1 MSKVVG
7 NTVGVPNPKTDWNQ
21 TDETKADVILNKP
34 TKLSQFEN
42 DVPYAK
48 QGEVDETIIQVWG
61 DMGALHMLIND
72 KADAS
77 QIPTHVSELKNDAG
91 YISEHQDISGKAD
104 KGTTLAEY
112 GITDAISITREV
124 YEDEI
129 DSLGTGTFIYKVI
142 GSSNNLNYNEVNFS
156 PYYLLVTQRN
166 DKAWQ
171 HRIYNGIYQC
181 RDGEFSWFSDTVWNE
196 WKELITSDYT
206 YNKTDIDDKLTVLDG
221 IQADILS
228 LEGSIDSNTLRIV
241 DNTSQINGIISQLF
255 SMNGTIYGLSS
266 DITLMGNTLN
276 ELNSIKA
283 DKTTIVTDE
292 SSTSYTFDFSD
303 MYNKE
308 MRLQA
313 ASSISI
319 KFVDNEYA
327 EDYISGLSFNSGETP
342 TRFDYA
348 DSGIINW
355 VGTDCSKDGNL
366 SIFQPSANTHYDIV
380 FYFNGVQFIGL
391 VNGFVPATG
400 NEAV

>member
-1 MSKVVG
+1 MTFEEEWENKADDKDYVLAEDINSIAQEVIRQGEEIENMSAYDDTEIR
-7 NTVGVPNPKTDWNQ
+7 NNISIIQ
-21 TDETKADVILNKP
+21 TD
-34 TKLSQFEN
+34 
-42 DVPYAK
+42 
-48 QGEVDETIIQVWG
+48 
-61 DMGALHMLIND
+61 
-72 KADAS
+72 
-77 QIPTHVSELKNDAG
+77 
-91 YISEHQDISGKAD
+91 ISNLQD
-104 KGTTLAEY
+104 
-112 GITDAISITREV
+112 
-124 YEDEI
+124 
-129 DSLGTGTFIYKVI
+129 
-142 GSSNNLNYNEVNFS
+142 
-156 PYYLLVTQRN
+156 
-166 DKAWQ
+166 
-171 HRIYNGIYQC
+171 H
-181 RDGEFSWFSDTVWNE
+181 
-196 WKELITSDYT
+196 
-206 YNKTDIDDKLTVLDG
+206 
-221 IQADILS
+221 
-228 LEGSIDSNTLRIV
+228 
-241 DNTSQINGIISQLF
+241 
-255 SMNGTIYGLSS
+255 
-266 DITLMGNTLN
+266 
-276 ELNSIKA
+276 KA
-283 DKTTIVTDE
+283 DKTTIITDE